1 MTLNPMTSLD
11 VFAFFTEFKN
21 LLPCKIVNIYQNKN
35 VFNFKLRCKGKIL
48 NLLMEP
54 SIRVHITSIERSWE
68 ATNTAMILR
77 RHLRNKTITEINQ
90 IEFDRILRFHIS
102 GGYRLYLE
110 ILNRGNLVL
119 TKDNR
124 IIFSTRYVEMR
135 DRIIKPNHP
144 YIPPPNSPVNPLNM
158 DKEVILEKL
167 NQGDLIIKSLIRL
180 GIGKK
185 YAIELLYRSK
195 IDEKTPPLNLD
206 ESKKKIVVETL
217 ISLLKQVKEGKM
229 QPVVYLNENGEPVEY
244 SPIPL
249 KIMEIGPIQ
258 QKIFITFNEA
268 LDFYYST
275 LEVKESVKELSVEK
289 ELEKMRKRIEQQEK
303 LIEEYMQKAEKY
315 RTIGA
320 LIYEKLPELNE
331 IIEVIRRARK
341 EKNIPWYE
349 ISKKIEEGKKAGI
362 KEAQLIKKITKK
374 GQLVIALTD
383 NVEIQADISTDFT
396 RLADKYFE
404 KAKKLE
410 KKREKALLELEKSKR
425 EYKRLS
431 SKRADIKKEKE
442 IIIKMPPRKWFHQ
455 FRWFFT
461 TNDYLV
467 VAGKDAES
475 NERLVK
481 NYMEEK
487 DLFLH
492 AEIHGAPA
500 TIIKNGRNLDKSSND
515 VLEAAIFAASYSSA
529 WKQGYSAVDVFW
541 CFPEDVSLTPPSGM
555 YLAKGSFIIK
565 QKNYLRNVP
574 LKLTI
579 GLKVSKTAE
588 EIFTYE
594 VLVGP
599 PDTIKAKTNIH
610 VTIVPGKI
618 KKSEIA
624 KMIVSALKKKAGNNL
639 VYKKILES
647 IKIDRII
654 EIIPGPSE
662 LFNERE

>member
-35 VFNFKLRCKGKIL
+35 VFNFKLRCKGKVL

-54 SIRVHITSIERSWE
+54 SIRVHATSIERSWE
-68 ATNTAMILR
+68 ATNTAMVLR

-90 IEFDRILRFHIS
+90 IEFDRILKFHIS
-102 GGYRLYLE
+102 GGYSLYLE
-110 ILNRGNLVL
+110 LLNRGNLVL
-119 TKDNR
+119 TKDDK
-124 IIFSTRYVEMR
+124 IIFSTRYVEMK
-135 DRIIKPNHP
+135 DRSIKPNQP
-144 YIPPPNSPVNPLNM
+144 YIPPPNPPVNPLTM
-158 DKEVILEKL
+158 DKETISAKL
-167 NQGDLIIKSLIRL
+167 SEADIIIKSLIKL

-185 YAIELLYRSK
+185 YALEILYRLG
-195 IDEKTPPLNLD
+195 INEKTPPLNL
-206 ESKKKIVVETL
+206 EKSKKEMIIETL
-217 ISLLKQVKEGKM
+217 VSILKQIKEGEM
-229 QPVVYLNENGEPVEY
+229 QPVVYLDQNDEPIEY
-244 SPIPL
+244 SPMPL
-249 KIMEIGPIQ
+249 KLMEAMSYQ
-258 QKIFITFNEA
+258 QKTFMTFNEA

-275 LEVKESVKELSVEK
+275 LEAKKSDDELDIEK
-289 ELEKMRKRIEQQEK
+289 ELAKMRKRIEQQEK
-303 LIEEYMQKAEKY
+303 LISEYKQKAEKY
-315 RTIGA
+315 RTIGT

-331 IIEVIRRARK
+331 IVEVIRKARK
-341 EKNIPWYE
+341 EKNLSWSE

-362 KEAQLIKKITKK
+362 REAQLIKKITKK
-374 GQLVIALTD
+374 GQIIIGLSHNID
-383 NVEIQADISTDFT
+383 IQADISTDFIK
-396 RLADKYFE
+396 LADDYFE

-410 KKREKALLELEKSKR
+410 KKREKALLELEKSKQ
-425 EYKRLS
+425 EYEKLS
-431 SKRADIKKEKE
+431 SKRIEIKKEKE
-442 IIIKMPPRKWFHQ
+442 IIIKIPPRKWYHQ

-461 TNDYLV
+461 TNGYLV

-481 NYMEEK
+481 NYMNEK

-500 TIIKNGRNLDKSSND
+500 TIIKNGRNIDKTSND
-515 VLEAAIFAASYSSA
+515 ILEAAIFAASYSSA
-529 WKQGYSAVDVFW
+529 WKQGYSAIDVFW

-555 YLAKGSFIIK
+555 YLARGSFIIK
-565 QKNYLRNVP
+565 RKNYLRNVP

-579 GLKVSKTAE
+579 GLKVSKTDE
-588 EIFTYE
+588 GVFTYE

-599 PDTIKAKTNIH
+599 PETIKSRTELYI
-610 VTIVPGKI
+610 TIIPGKI

-624 KMIVSALKKKAGNNL
+624 KMVISALKRKANNNL

-662 LFNERE
+662 LFDESE